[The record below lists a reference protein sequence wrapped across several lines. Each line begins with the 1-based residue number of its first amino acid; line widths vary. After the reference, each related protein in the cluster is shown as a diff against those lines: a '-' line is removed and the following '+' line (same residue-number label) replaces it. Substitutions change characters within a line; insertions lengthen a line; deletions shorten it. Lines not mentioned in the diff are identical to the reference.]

1 MLILLLHHLEHY
13 IFWLPGTQRLGTDL
27 LLIINNLP
35 SWFFCYNGHEN
46 VRLLSQATE
55 SKDVAIYIK
64 EDTKITASNQHQHFI
79 FLQKHVKNNKNK
91 ENAQNDCVCWH
102 RKGALTYEIVTLPCL
117 NRATERRENRVERL
131 RPQSERSFAV
141 RPPHSTGQVF
151 DTEYIFKRCIHL
163 KCLDDNSIEQ

>member
-1 MLILLLHHLEHY
+1 MLILLLHHLEHFTY
-13 IFWLPGTQRLGTDL
+13 SDYLGCRGL
-27 LLIINNLP
+27 KQICCYNYQERR
-35 SWFFCYNGHEN
+35 FFCYKGHEN
-46 VRLLSQATE
+46 VRLLSQAIE
-55 SKDVAIYIK
+55 FKDVAIYIK
-64 EDTKITASNQHQHFI
+64 EHTKITASNQHQHFI

-102 RKGALTYEIVTLPCL
+102 RKGALTFEIVTLSCL

-131 RPQSERSFAV
+131 RPQSKRSFAV

-151 DTEYIFKRCIHL
+151 NTEYIFKRCIHL